1 MECYRCSESYLNYN
15 DESNLCKLC
24 NLKVNGLF
32 VFFSEE
38 ELKELV
44 EKGIL
49 SKS

>member
-1 MECYRCSESYLNYN
+1 MECYRCSESYLNYK

-24 NLKVNGLF
+24 LLKVTGIFKFNE
-32 VFFSEE
+32 V

-49 SKS
+49 GKS